1 LSAVAP
7 DAHPVATGSTARP
20 STSADAVLELDH
32 VSINFGGVRAL
43 EDLSLTL
50 RAGEI
55 RGLIGPNGSGKS
67 TAFNVISGIYRPRS
81 GEIRVAGRSVVGLRP
96 DQIASRG
103 VARTFQ
109 TLRLFQAM
117 SVVENVMLGTHL
129 GARAPSPVAVLL
141 GLPASRRFESDAH
154 ERSMAVLE
162 ALQIADY
169 ARETAGNLPYG
180 VQKRIDLARSL
191 VANPSLLLLDEP
203 AAGLTGAESHQLME
217 LIRKLHAERG
227 FTLLLVE
234 HDMQFVSDLCPRI
247 TVIDFGKLLVEGT
260 PEEVR
265 QNRDVVAAYLGTGE
279 LSAGAKATPGAA
291 SKTAATQTPVLEV
304 KELDV
309 RYGAVPA
316 LRSISLSVADNGI
329 TAIIGAN
336 GAGKTTLLSTVSGI
350 VAAHKGQILYQG
362 ADVTRLSCEQ
372 RVTQG
377 IVMCPEGRRL
387 FPDMTVQ
394 DNLLLGAYNITDQAV
409 IRAALERVYALFPRV
424 ADRQRQQAGTL
435 SGGEQQMVA
444 IGRSLMAA
452 PTLLLLDEP
461 SLGLAPN
468 LVELIFE
475 TIAEIRKLGCSIM
488 LVEQN
493 AAMALEVADFGYV
506 LETGKVTLAAP
517 AHELKARSDVI
528 EAYLG

>member
-1 LSAVAP
+1 MNAP
-7 DAHPVATGSTARP
+7 A
-20 STSADAVLELDH
+20 TSAIADRPGAASTHDAPVLELDQ

-43 EDLSLTL
+43 DKLSLRL
-50 RAGEI
+50 NAGEI

-67 TAFNVISGIYRPRS
+67 TAFNVITGLYRPGG
-81 GEIRVAGRSVVGLRP
+81 GEIRVAGRSILGLRA

-117 SVVENVMLGTHL
+117 SVIENVMLGTHL
-129 GARAPSPVAVLL
+129 GAQPPSPASILL
-141 GLPASRRFESDAH
+141 GLPASRRFEA
-154 ERSMAVLE
+154 EVRRRSMDALE

-169 ARETAGNLPYG
+169 AHDMAGNLPYG

-191 VANPSLLLLDEP
+191 VANPTLLLLDEP

-217 LIRKLHAERG
+217 LIRTLHAERG
-227 FTLLLVE
+227 FSLLLVE
-234 HDMQFVSDLCPRI
+234 HDMQFVTDLCERI

-260 PEEVR
+260 PADVR
-265 QNRDVVAAYLGTGE
+265 DNRDVVAAYLGTGQ
-279 LSAGAKATPGAA
+279 LSAGARAAAATDR
-291 SKTAATQTPVLEV
+291 STAAPVLEV
-304 KELDV
+304 KDIAV

-316 LRSISLSVADNGI
+316 LRDVSLEIAAGGI

-336 GAGKTTLLSTVSGI
+336 GAGKTTLLSMVSGI
-350 VAAHKGQILYQG
+350 VPAHQGQVLYHG
-362 ADVTRLSCEQ
+362 ADITRLSCEQ
-372 RVTQG
+372 RVAQG

-387 FPDMTVQ
+387 FPEMTVQ
-394 DNLLLGAYNITDQAV
+394 ENLLLGAYNVTDKAA
-409 IRAALERVYALFPRV
+409 INAALDRVYALFPRV
-424 ADRQRQQAGTL
+424 AGRRKQLAGTL

-444 IGRSLMAA
+444 IGRALMAA

-506 LETGKVTLAAP
+506 LETGKVTLSGRASD
-517 AHELKARSDVI
+517 LKERHDVI

>member
-1 LSAVAP
+1 MSVELNSPATPDLAGYAGRAP
-7 DAHPVATGSTARP
+7 SPDVP
-20 STSADAVLELDH
+20 VLELDQ

-43 EDLSLTL
+43 DKLSLRL
-50 RAGEI
+50 NAGEI

-67 TAFNVISGIYRPRS
+67 TAFNVITGLYRPNG
-81 GEIRVAGRSVVGLRP
+81 GEIRVAGRSILGLRA

-117 SVVENVMLGTHL
+117 SVIENVMLGTHL
-129 GARAPSPVAVLL
+129 GAKPPSPASILL
-141 GLPASRRFESDAH
+141 GLPDSQRFEADVRR
-154 ERSMAVLE
+154 RSMDALE

-169 ARETAGNLPYG
+169 AQDMAGNLPYG

-217 LIRKLHAERG
+217 LIRALHAERG
-227 FTLLLVE
+227 FSLLLVE
-234 HDMQFVSDLCPRI
+234 HDMQFVTDLCERI
-247 TVIDFGKLLVEGT
+247 TVIDFGKLLVEGS
-260 PEEVR
+260 PAEVR
-265 QNRDVVAAYLGTGE
+265 ENRDVVAAYLGTGQ
-279 LSAGAKATPGAA
+279 LSARARAVDGA
-291 SKTAATQTPVLEV
+291 TAHPPVLEI
-304 KELDV
+304 KNLAV

-316 LRSISLSVADNGI
+316 LGNVSLNIAAGGI
-329 TAIIGAN
+329 TTIIGAN

-350 VAAHKGQILYQG
+350 VAAHQGQVLYRG
-362 ADVTRLSCEQ
+362 KDITRLSCEQ
-372 RVTQG
+372 RVAQG

-387 FPDMTVQ
+387 FPEMTVQ
-394 DNLLLGAYNITDQAV
+394 ENLLLGAYNVTDKPA
-409 IRAALERVYALFPRV
+409 ISDGLDRVYALFPR
-424 ADRQRQQAGTL
+424 AAARRKQLAGTL

-444 IGRSLMAA
+444 IGRALMAA

-506 LETGKVTLAAP
+506 LDTGTVTLSGSASD
-517 AHELKARSDVI
+517 LKERHDVI

>member
-1 LSAVAP
+1 MSVELNTPAT
-7 DAHPVATGSTARP
+7 PVLAGDPGHASSDGA
-20 STSADAVLELDH
+20 SVLELEQ

-43 EDLSLTL
+43 DKLSLRL
-50 RAGEI
+50 NAGEI

-67 TAFNVISGIYRPRS
+67 TAFNVITGLYRPS
-81 GEIRVAGRSVVGLRP
+81 GGDIRVAGRSILGLRA

-117 SVVENVMLGTHL
+117 SVIENVMLGTHL
-129 GARAPSPVAVLL
+129 GAQPPSPASILL
-141 GLPASRRFESDAH
+141 GLPDSRRFEA
-154 ERSMAVLE
+154 EVRRRSMDALE

-169 ARETAGNLPYG
+169 AHDMAGNLPYG

-217 LIRKLHAERG
+217 LIRALHAERG
-227 FTLLLVE
+227 FSLLLVE
-234 HDMQFVSDLCPRI
+234 HDMQFVTDLCERI
-247 TVIDFGKLLVEGT
+247 TVIDFGKLLVEGS
-260 PEEVR
+260 PAEVR
-265 QNRDVVAAYLGTGE
+265 GNQDVVVAYLGTGK
-279 LSAGAKATPGAA
+279 LSARGRATDTA
-291 SKTAATQTPVLEV
+291 SAQPPVLEV
-304 KELDV
+304 KDIAV

-316 LRSISLSVADNGI
+316 LGNVSLNIAAGGI
-329 TAIIGAN
+329 TTIIGAN

-350 VAAHKGQILYQG
+350 VAAHHGQVLYRG
-362 ADVTRLSCEQ
+362 NDVTRLSCEQ
-372 RVTQG
+372 RVAQG

-387 FPDMTVQ
+387 FPEMTVQ
-394 DNLLLGAYNITDQAV
+394 ENLLLGAYNVTDKTA
-409 IRAALERVYALFPRV
+409 ISEGLDRVYALFPRV
-424 ADRQRQQAGTL
+424 AGRRKQLAGTL

-444 IGRSLMAA
+444 IGRALMAA

-475 TIAEIRKLGCSIM
+475 TIAEIRNLSCSIM

-506 LETGKVTLAAP
+506 LDTGKVTLSGP
-517 AHELKARSDVI
+517 ASDLKERHDVI

>member
-1 LSAVAP
+1 
-7 DAHPVATGSTARP
+7 
-20 STSADAVLELDH
+20 VLELDQ

-43 EDLSLTL
+43 DKLSLRL
-50 RAGEI
+50 NAGEI

-67 TAFNVISGIYRPRS
+67 TAFNVITGLYRPS
-81 GEIRVAGRSVVGLRP
+81 GGAIRVAGRSILGLRA

-117 SVVENVMLGTHL
+117 SVIENVMLGTHL
-129 GARAPSPVAVLL
+129 GAEPPSPASMLL
-141 GLPASRRFESDAH
+141 GLPASRRFEA
-154 ERSMAVLE
+154 EVRRRSMDALE

-169 ARETAGNLPYG
+169 AHDMAGNLPYG
-180 VQKRIDLARSL
+180 VQKRVDLARSL

-217 LIRKLHAERG
+217 LIRALHAERG
-227 FTLLLVE
+227 FSLLLVE
-234 HDMQFVSDLCPRI
+234 HDMQFVADLCERI

-260 PEEVR
+260 PPEVR
-265 QNRDVVAAYLGTGE
+265 DNHDVVVAYLGTGQ
-279 LSAGAKATPGAA
+279 LSASARAA
-291 SKTAATQTPVLEV
+291 AATDGATAQPPVLEV
-304 KELDV
+304 KDI
-309 RYGAVPA
+309 AVA
-316 LRSISLSVADNGI
+316 GGI
-329 TAIIGAN
+329 TTIIGAN

-350 VAAHKGQILYQG
+350 VAAHQGQVLYRG
-362 ADVTRLSCEQ
+362 HDVTRLTCEQ
-372 RVTQG
+372 RVAQG

-387 FPDMTVQ
+387 FPEMSVQ
-394 DNLLLGAYNITDQAV
+394 ENLLLGAYNVTDKAT
-409 IRAALERVYALFPRV
+409 INAALDRVYALFPRI
-424 ADRQRQQAGTL
+424 AGRRKQLGGTL

-444 IGRSLMAA
+444 IGRALMAA

-506 LETGKVTLAAP
+506 LETGKVTLSGLSSD
-517 AHELKARSDVI
+517 LKERHDVI

>member
-1 LSAVAP
+1 LSAP
-7 DAHPVATGSTARP
+7 AHLAQSVATGSVVES
-20 STSADAVLELDH
+20 STSVAPILQLDQ
-32 VSINFGGVRAL
+32 VSIHFGGVRAL
-43 EDLSLTL
+43 ENLSLTL
-50 RAGEI
+50 RAGDI

-67 TAFNVISGIYRPRS
+67 TAFNVITGLYRPRS
-81 GEIRVAGRSVVGLRP
+81 GEIRVAGQSIVGLRP

-129 GARAPSPVAVLL
+129 GARAPSPVSILL
-141 GLPASRRFESDAH
+141 GLPASRQFEKEAH
-154 ERSMAVLE
+154 ERSMTALE

-169 ARETAGNLPYG
+169 AHETAGNLPYG
-180 VQKRIDLARSL
+180 VQKRVDLARSL

-227 FTLLLVE
+227 FGLLLVE

-265 QNRDVVAAYLGTGE
+265 QNPDVVAAYLGTGQ
-279 LSAGAKATPGAA
+279 LRDSARAVPENSGEPAATPA
-291 SKTAATQTPVLEV
+291 SVLEV
-304 KELDV
+304 KEIDA
-309 RYGAVPA
+309 RYGTVPA
-316 LRSISLSVADNGI
+316 LRSVSLRVASRSI

-350 VAAHKGQILYQG
+350 VPAHKGQILYRG

-394 DNLLLGAYNITDQAV
+394 ENLLLGAYNVNDQAA
-409 IRAALERVYALFPRV
+409 IRTALERVYALFPRV
-424 ADRQRQQAGTL
+424 ADRQRQHAGTL

-444 IGRSLMAA
+444 IGRALMAE

-506 LETGKVTLAAP
+506 LETGKVTLSAP
-517 AHELKARSDVI
+517 APELKARSDVI

>member
-1 LSAVAP
+1 VELDTLVTSTRAGHVRSSGNDAP
-7 DAHPVATGSTARP
+7 
-20 STSADAVLELDH
+20 VLELDR

-43 EDLSLTL
+43 DSLSLQL
-50 RAGEI
+50 KAGEI

-67 TAFNVISGIYRPRS
+67 TAFNVITGIYRPS
-81 GEIRVAGRSVVGLRP
+81 GGEIHVAGRSIVGLRA

-117 SVVENVMLGTHL
+117 SVIENVMLGTHL
-129 GARAPSPVAVLL
+129 GAQPPSPASILL
-141 GLPASRRFESDAH
+141 GLPTSRRFEAEVR
-154 ERSMAVLE
+154 ERSMDSLE

-169 ARETAGNLPYG
+169 AHDMAGNLPYG

-217 LIRKLHAERG
+217 LIRSLHAERG
-227 FTLLLVE
+227 FSLLLVE
-234 HDMQFVSDLCPRI
+234 HDMQFVTDLCERI

-260 PEEVR
+260 PDEVR
-265 QNRDVVAAYLGTGE
+265 ENRDVVVAYLGTGQ
-279 LSAGAKATPGAA
+279 LSANARAATPPDEAIA
-291 SKTAATQTPVLEV
+291 RPPVLEV
-304 KELDV
+304 KDVGV

-316 LRSISLSVADNGI
+316 LRNISLSIKTGGI
-329 TAIIGAN
+329 TTIIGAN

-350 VAAHKGQILYQG
+350 VAVHQGQVMYGGSDI
-362 ADVTRLSCEQ
+362 TRLSCEQ
-372 RVTQG
+372 RVAQG
-377 IVMCPEGRRL
+377 VVMCPEGRRL
-387 FPDMTVQ
+387 FPEMTVQ
-394 DNLLLGAYNITDQAV
+394 ENLLLGAYNVTDK
-409 IRAALERVYALFPRV
+409 AAISAGLDRVYALFPRV
-424 ADRQRQQAGTL
+424 AGRRKQLAGTL

-444 IGRSLMAA
+444 IGRALMAA

-506 LETGKVTLAAP
+506 LETGKVTLSGP
-517 AHELKARSDVI
+517 ASDLRERHDVI

>member
-1 LSAVAP
+1 MSALATQAQSVAAGP
-7 DAHPVATGSTARP
+7 LVRP
-20 STSADAVLELDH
+20 SRSATPVLELDH

-43 EDLSLTL
+43 ENLSLTL

-67 TAFNVISGIYRPRS
+67 TAFNVITGLYRPRS
-81 GEIRVAGRSVVGLRP
+81 GEIRVAGHSVVGLRP

-129 GARAPSPVAVLL
+129 GAQAPSPGSILL
-141 GLPASRRFESDAH
+141 GLPASRRFEREAH
-154 ERSMAVLE
+154 ERSMAALE

-180 VQKRIDLARSL
+180 VQKRVDLARSL

-203 AAGLTGAESHQLME
+203 AAGLTSAESQQLME
-217 LIRKLHAERG
+217 LIRNLHAERD
-227 FTLLLVE
+227 FALLLVE

-260 PEEVR
+260 PDEVR
-265 QNRDVVAAYLGTGE
+265 QNREVVTAYLGTGE
-279 LSAGAKATPGAA
+279 LSAARTAPGAA
-291 SKTAATQTPVLEV
+291 SEASATRAPVLEV
-304 KELDV
+304 KNLDA

-316 LRSISLSVADNGI
+316 LRSVSLSVASGSI

-350 VAAHKGQILYQG
+350 VAAHKGRVVYKT
-362 ADVTRLSCEQ
+362 ADITRLSCEQ

-394 DNLLLGAYNITDQAV
+394 ENLLLGAYNVTDQAV

-444 IGRSLMAA
+444 IGRSLMAE

-506 LETGKVTLAAP
+506 LETGRVTLSAP
-517 AHELKARSDVI
+517 APELKARSDVI

>member
-1 LSAVAP
+1 MSALATH
-7 DAHPVATGSTARP
+7 ARPVATDLPVRP
-20 STSADAVLELDH
+20 STSGIPVLELDN

-43 EDLSLTL
+43 ENLSLTL

-67 TAFNVISGIYRPRS
+67 TAFNVITGLYRPRG
-81 GEIRVAGRSVVGLRP
+81 GEIRVAGHSIVGLRP

-129 GARAPSPVAVLL
+129 GARAPSPVSVLL
-141 GLPASRRFESDAH
+141 GLPASRRFEREAR
-154 ERSMAVLE
+154 ERSMAALE

-169 ARETAGNLPYG
+169 AQETAGKLPYG

-217 LIRKLHAERG
+217 LIRNLHAERE

-260 PEEVR
+260 PNEVR
-265 QNRDVVAAYLGTGE
+265 QNSDVVAAYLGTGE
-279 LSAGAKATPGAA
+279 LSVGARAA
-291 SKTAATQTPVLEV
+291 PAVASETSAARAPVLEV
-304 KELDV
+304 TDLDV

-316 LRSISLSVADNGI
+316 LRSVSLSVASGSI

-350 VAAHKGQILYQG
+350 VAAHQGRILYKA

-377 IVMCPEGRRL
+377 IIMCPEGRRL

-394 DNLLLGAYNITDQAV
+394 ENLLLGAYNVTDQAD
-409 IRAALERVYALFPRV
+409 IRTALERVYALFPRI
-424 ADRQRQQAGTL
+424 ANRQRQQAGTL

-444 IGRSLMAA
+444 IGRSLMAEPA
-452 PTLLLLDEP
+452 LLLLDEP

-506 LETGKVTLAAP
+506 LETGKVTLSAP
-517 AHELKARSDVI
+517 ALELKARSDVI